1 MKPGDLVRL
10 RKMNITYGVPID
22 YINVWDSPDG
32 EIETQQRE
40 WEHGELGVFIGGR
53 YEEADLELI
62 EVLLGGRVWWA
73 MDDEVEAVSE
83 TG

>member
-1 MKPGDLVRL
+1 MQPGDLVRL
-10 RKMNITYGVPID
+10 RKLNDTGVPID
-22 YINVWDSPDG
+22 YVYVWDMPDG
-32 EIETQQRE
+32 SETQLRE
-40 WEHGELGVFIGGR
+40 WEHGEWGVFIGGR
-53 YEEADLELI
+53 YEEAGLELI